1 VQSFHALIDAG
12 RSPPPLFA
20 HHALQN
26 VDAKFQGNGNS
37 LPFTVILDYC
47 YGVAAYN
54 AWNSQLFE
62 GMKAYREAHY
72 VDPSDLN
79 ADFPP
84 GLPPPG
90 LESYDS
96 DDDQDDDYQSDDSK
110 DLNYTP
116 SKRHTASRNVM
127 SKAMD
132 KLNRFLMRASG
143 ITPEMAA
150 EREQKAIE
158 AERQAAQEASR
169 SLVKEWRSRLP

>member
-1 VQSFHALIDAG
+1 VQFVQAGIDAG
-12 RSPPPLFA
+12 RCPPPPFA
-20 HHALQN
+20 HLALHN

-72 VDPSDLN
+72 VDSSDLN
-79 ADFPP
+79 ADVPP

-90 LESYDS
+90 LQPYDS
-96 DDDQDDDYQSDDSK
+96 DSDDGYQSDD
-110 DLNYTP
+110 
-116 SKRHTASRNVM
+116 RNVM
-127 SKAMD
+127 SKTMD